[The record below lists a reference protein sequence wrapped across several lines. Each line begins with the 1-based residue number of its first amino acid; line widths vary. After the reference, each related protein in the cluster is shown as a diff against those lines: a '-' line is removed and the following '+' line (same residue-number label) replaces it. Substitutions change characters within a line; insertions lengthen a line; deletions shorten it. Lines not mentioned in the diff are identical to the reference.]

1 MAEVTS
7 RIRTA
12 IYLMMIGSF
21 LGSINQTIISPALP
35 SIMRD
40 LHIDASAGQWLTT
53 IFLLVNGIMIP
64 CTAYLMARFKI
75 RELYLASMTLFGL
88 GTLLAGLSHTF
99 ALLLVARV
107 LQAMGF
113 GVLMPLLSGTVL
125 MVYPPNKRGKA
136 MGMIGLV
143 ISIAPAI
150 GPSIAGF
157 IIDAYNWN
165 VVFLGLVP
173 LIVLDIIIC
182 AFVMPNTGETEH
194 ITLDKP
200 SVVMSTVGF
209 GGMLYGFSSVSS
221 YGWTSLHVYIPLI
234 LGIVIIYL
242 FVKRQNKL
250 EVPLLRFSVFK
261 SKNFTVGLIIGMAIY
276 AALLFGGVLTP
287 IYLQDIHGYSV
298 LVAALI
304 MLPAALISAA
314 LNPVIGS
321 LFDKFGG
328 RPIILLGL
336 FLLTIGSFAYIT
348 FQEDSP
354 TWYLV
359 AIYTVR
365 VIAINIVMMPV
376 NTWSM
381 ADFTGEIVTHAN
393 AVFNTLRQIAG
404 SVGTAI
410 FVSVYTI
417 VTQASISLAGI
428 HAAFGASAVLMLATF
443 LLAWFKIPKR
453 EKKSWEK

>member
-1 MAEVTS
+1 MADISKRVQ
-7 RIRTA
+7 TA
-12 IYLMMIGSF
+12 IYLMMAGSF

-40 LHIDASAGQWLTT
+40 LHIDAAAGQWLTT
-53 IFLLVNGIMIP
+53 IFLLLNGIMIP
-64 CTAYLMARFKI
+64 CTAYLMARFKT
-75 RELYLASMTLFGL
+75 RQLYLTAMTLFGF

-99 ALLLVARV
+99 MMLLIARV

-113 GVLMPLLSGTVL
+113 GVLMP
-125 MVYPPNKRGKA
+125 YPPNKRGKA

-143 ISIAPAI
+143 FSIAPAI

-173 LIVLDIIIC
+173 LIVLDIVIC
-182 AFVMPNTGETEH
+182 AFVMPNTGETEV
-194 ITLDKP
+194 IPLDKL
-200 SVVMSTVGF
+200 SVIMSTVGF
-209 GGMLYGFSSVSS
+209 GGMLYGLSSVST
-221 YGWTSLHVYIPLI
+221 YGWTSLHVYVPLI
-234 LGIVIIYL
+234 LGIIIVYL
-242 FVKRQNKL
+242 FVKRQSKL
-250 EVPLLRFSVFK
+250 DVPLLRFSAFQ

-298 LVAALI
+298 FIAAII

-314 LNPVIGS
+314 INPLVGS
-321 LFDKFGG
+321 LFDKLGG

-336 FLLTIGSFAYIT
+336 FLLAAGSASYLLFT
-348 FQEDSP
+348 EESS
-354 TWYLV
+354 TWFLV
-359 AIYTVR
+359 VMYSIR
-365 VIAINIVMMPV
+365 ILGINVVMMPV

-381 ADFTGEIVTHAN
+381 ADFTGEIITHAN

-417 VTQASISLAGI
+417 VAQSSTSLAGI

-443 LLAWFKIPKR
+443 ILAWVKIPKR

>member
-1 MAEVTS
+1 MADISKRVQ
-7 RIRTA
+7 TA
-12 IYLMMIGSF
+12 IYLMMAGSF

-40 LHIDASAGQWLTT
+40 LHIDAAAGQWLTT

-64 CTAYLMARFKI
+64 CTAYLMARFKT
-75 RELYLASMTLFGL
+75 RQLYLTAMTLFGF

-99 ALLLVARV
+99 VMLLIARV

-143 ISIAPAI
+143 FSIAPAI

-157 IIDAYNWN
+157 IIDIYNWN

-173 LIVLDIIIC
+173 LIVLDIVIC
-182 AFVMPNTGETEH
+182 AFVMPNTGETEV
-194 ITLDKP
+194 IPLDKL
-200 SVVMSTVGF
+200 SVIMSTIGF
-209 GGMLYGFSSVSS
+209 GGMLYGLSSVST
-221 YGWTSLHVYIPLI
+221 YGWTSLHVYVPLI
-234 LGIVIIYL
+234 LGIIIVYL
-242 FVKRQNKL
+242 FVKRQSKL
-250 EVPLLRFSVFK
+250 DVPLLRFSAFQ

-298 LVAALI
+298 FIAAII

-314 LNPVIGS
+314 INPLVGS
-321 LFDKFGG
+321 LFDKLGG

-336 FLLTIGSFAYIT
+336 FLLAAGSASYLLFT
-348 FQEDSP
+348 EESS
-354 TWYLV
+354 TWFLV
-359 AIYTVR
+359 VMYSIR
-365 VIAINIVMMPV
+365 ILGINVVMMPV

-381 ADFTGEIVTHAN
+381 ADFTGEIITHAN

-417 VTQASISLAGI
+417 VAQSSTSLAGI

-443 LLAWFKIPKR
+443 ILAWVKIPKR